1 MKRIAAPMIG
11 GIFSSFLLELM
22 VYPVIYEVWKWNF
35 ELKLRDSHDFGLAER
50 DDFGL
55 HRRLSSK

>member
-35 ELKLRDSHDFGLAER
+35 ELKRCARQS
-50 DDFGL
+50 
-55 HRRLSSK
+55 